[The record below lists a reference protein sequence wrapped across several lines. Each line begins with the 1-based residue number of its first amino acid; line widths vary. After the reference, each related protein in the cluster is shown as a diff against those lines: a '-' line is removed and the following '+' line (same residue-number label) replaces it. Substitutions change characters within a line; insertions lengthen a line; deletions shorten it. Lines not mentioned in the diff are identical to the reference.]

1 MKKNKILLILVSCFA
16 LTACQSVKDG
26 LTGSKSENSDEFL
39 VKKKNPLI
47 LPPQYS
53 ELPKPQDSANKNEE
67 ASLNQDNLDIQ
78 KMLGIEE
85 ETTNLPSTQNGDA
98 EEFVLKNIKN
108 N

>member
-1 MKKNKILLILVSCFA
+1 MKKNKILLILFSCFA